1 MNEIDFKEWLQTQN
15 TTKKVQGD
23 LISRIKRLE
32 RAFDNI
38 DIDEEY
44 TKDKCFF
51 IISLFKNKG
60 LNSEMDRFENSCLP
74 IGQYQLNTYKYALK
88 KYISF
93 IESKAL

>member
-1 MNEIDFKEWLQTQN
+1 MNEIDFKNWLGTQN

-38 DIDEEY
+38 DLDEEY
-44 TKDKCFF
+44 QKDKCCFLL
-51 IISLFKNKG
+51 SLFKNKG
-60 LNSEMDRFENSCLP
+60 LNSEMDKFENSSLP
-74 IGQYQLNTYKYALK
+74 IGQYQLSTYKYALK

>member
-1 MNEIDFKEWLQTQN
+1 MNEIDFKAWLQSRN

-32 RAFDNI
+32 RVFENI

-44 TKDKCFF
+44 RKDKCCF
-51 IISLFKNKG
+51 ILSLFKNKG
-60 LNSEMDRFENSCLP
+60 LNPNMKKLEAFGLP
-74 IGQYQLNTYKYALK
+74 IGQYQLSTYKYALK

-93 IESKAL
+93 IESKGL

>member
-1 MNEIDFKEWLQTQN
+1 MNEIDFKAWLQSQN

-44 TKDKCFF
+44 KKDKCCF
-51 IISLFKNKG
+51 ILSLFKNKG
-60 LNSEMDRFENSCLP
+60 LNPEMSKFENVDLP
-74 IGQYQLNTYKYALK
+74 VGQYQLSTYKYALK

-93 IESKAL
+93 IEPKAL

>member
-1 MNEIDFKEWLQTQN
+1 MNEIDFKEWLQKQH

-38 DIDEEY
+38 DLDEEY
-44 TKDKCFF
+44 QKDKCCFLL
-51 IISLFKNKG
+51 SLFKNKG
-60 LNSEMDRFENSCLP
+60 INSEMNKFEMVELP
-74 IGQYQLNTYKYALK
+74 IGKYQLSTYKYALK